1 MEFRNSPP
9 ESTHIGNL
17 LKLALKDQPS
27 GRSETKTTSWRLGLV
42 YRIRRGAVIR
52 PEQSNC
58 GMMINRVKPEDFEE
72 NHESHMRSPGTE
84 TGSVRIEASA

>member
-17 LKLALKDQPS
+17 LKLALTQRPAK
-27 GRSETKTTSWRLGLV
+27 RLGLV